1 MKTSDLIAAL
11 AAADARPVRQAAPT
25 ASVAAAAG
33 IGAFAAVVILG
44 LWLGFQPLAHAFS
57 ATWFWM
63 KAGFSLSL
71 ALAGFLLL
79 VRAVRP
85 GARVGLAWMVVGFLA
100 LGAIGMMAAHTSMQ
114 APPDRQMALWLGST
128 WRVCPWRILALAIPI
143 YAAVVLS
150 LRNLAPTR
158 L

>member
-25 ASVAAAAG
+25 ASLAATAGVGAAAS
-33 IGAFAAVVILG
+33 VVVLA

-63 KAGFSLSL
+63 KAGYSLDL

-114 APPDRQMALWLGST
+114 APPDRQMAVWPGRTLGAPP
-128 WRVCPWRILALAIPI
+128 RR
-143 YAAVVLS
+143 
-150 LRNLAPTR
+150 LRPP
-158 L
+158 